1 MKKDQG
7 SKPDRMQQVQPGPHK
22 MKEKGAVQ
30 MGEITVINYINVDGK
45 DVLFES
51 LPEEKRR
58 RIAEAIQDRM
68 MERAGYRRKP
78 A

>member
-1 MKKDQG
+1 
-7 SKPDRMQQVQPGPHK
+7 
-22 MKEKGAVQ
+22 